1 MIQPRA
7 LALPMLAACAAA
19 LLLGSAWSLLHE
31 RIGYAERTARAA
43 IFAELLPRAR
53 FDNSPGDD
61 TTLVADITLLGYDSE
76 RQAYI
81 ARLDGRI
88 EALFLPLL
96 AANGYAGAIEL
107 LVGIDRDG
115 AITGVRVLAQHETPG
130 MGAQIDPRHS
140 NWLLQFVGRSLRNPE
155 PQRWAV
161 RRDGGEFDQLTGA
174 TVTSRAV
181 TGALEHA
188 LQYTA
193 ANPGLF
199 AGERHE

>member
-7 LALPMLAACAAA
+7 LALPLLAACAAA
-19 LLLGSAWSLLHE
+19 LVLGGAWSLLHE
-31 RIGYAERTARAA
+31 RIGDAERAARAA
-43 IFAELLPRAR
+43 IFAELLSRAR

-61 TTLVADITLLGYDSE
+61 TTLVADLALLGYASQ
-76 RQAYI
+76 RRANI

-96 AANGYAGAIEL
+96 AADGYAGTIEL
-107 LVGIDRDG
+107 LAGIDRDG
-115 AITGVRVLAQHETPG
+115 VITGVRVLAQHETPG
-130 MGAQIDPRHS
+130 MGARIDPRHS
-140 NWLLQFVGRSLRNPE
+140 DWLLQFIGRSLRNPE

-161 RRDGGEFDQLTGA
+161 HRDGGEFDQLTGA

-181 TGALEHA
+181 TAALKHA
-188 LQYTA
+188 LQYAA

-199 AGERHE
+199 TGEQHE

>member
-7 LALPMLAACAAA
+7 LALPLLAACAAA
-19 LLLGSAWSLLHE
+19 LVLGSAWSLLHE
-31 RIGYAERTARAA
+31 RIGDAERAARAA
-43 IFAELLPRAR
+43 IFVELLPRAR

-61 TTLVADITLLGYDSE
+61 TIMVADPALLGYASE
-76 RQAYI
+76 RHAYI

-96 AANGYAGAIEL
+96 AADGYAGAIEL

-115 AITGVRVLAQHETPG
+115 AITGVRVLAQRETPG
-130 MGAQIDPRHS
+130 MGAQIDPQHS
-140 NWLLQFVGRSLRNPE
+140 NWLLQFVGRSLHNP
-155 PQRWAV
+155 QLQGWAV
-161 RRDGGEFDQLTGA
+161 RRDGGEFDQLSGA

-181 TGALEHA
+181 TAALEHA
-188 LQYTA
+188 LQYAA

-199 AGERHE
+199 TGERHE